1 MECVADQNLEIRTV
15 QQPCLDLSEES
26 FARLDP
32 EEDIETT
39 SRVIVPIAVD
49 QHESGSTTGVE
60 VPRFRVGER
69 IGELEVEARDG
80 EVVADSELDV
90 RSEADV
96 IDEWLGLEVPADH
109 KLIGID
115 GRADPYSECLRSN
128 GWCGQAEE
136 CGEGTQAQQ
145 YSAI

>member
-15 QQPCLDLSEES
+15 QQPCFDLSEES

-32 EEDIETT
+32 EEDVETT

-49 QHESGSTTGVE
+49 QHESGSTAGVD

-90 RSEADV
+90 RPEGDV
-96 IDEWLGLEVPADH
+96 LDERLCLEMPADH
-109 KLIGID
+109 KLIGIN
-115 GRADPYSECLRSN
+115 RCADPYSECLRAN
-128 GWCGQAEE
+128 G
-136 CGEGTQAQQ
+136 
-145 YSAI
+145 